1 MEDKWK
7 QKFRDK
13 FDGFR
18 PETVIPVF
26 VSAAPKR
33 TTPIWLPITAVA
45 AAIATVV
52 ICIHTFHNHGSIVS
66 PDGTRLIAEPV
77 AVLQDR
83 PVLPLAKPIYI
94 TNLRETAPS
103 TPQTEPIISSPI
115 SQSEEIVEKVEDVE
129 IIKDDG
135 SQRDSTSLREESAW
149 SFIPHSLETASAPS
163 RHPVTLQFKGTP
175 FFGMTTIDTKF
186 WDVLAGPTGGA
197 DTTYTCHLPLK
208 ASISFCINLTPTLS
222 LESGISY
229 RYHAASWLF
238 RIGDESVSQV
248 FFRQHYIGIPIKI
261 NYQCLE
267 QNRLKVYLSLGEE
280 TFLRIKGTEERY
292 SYSKPLSTNEMDGH
306 PITCSLNTAAGL
318 DYRLTPLISLY
329 VEPGIAWHFIRTWD
343 APDYYQKHPL
353 SFDLNVGLRLRLLD

>member
-7 QKFRDK
+7 QKFKDK
-13 FDGFR
+13 FDGFQ
-18 PETVIPVF
+18 PEAVIPEF
-26 VSAAPKR
+26 VPVIHNKNYL
-33 TTPIWLPITAVA
+33 IWLPIATIA
-45 AAIATVV
+45 AAIVTII
-52 ICIHTFHNHGSIVS
+52 ICLQVYHGQNLMVGPIVN
-66 PDGTRLIAEPV
+66 RMIVEPT
-77 AVLQDR
+77 AVLQEQPLTLPVR
-83 PVLPLAKPIYI
+83 PISSPICKEALA
-94 TNLRETAPS
+94 S
-103 TPQTEPIISSPI
+103 TPLTEPIIPSTIVLNEDHTETIGHDYQQDTTQQTKQIESPI
-115 SQSEEIVEKVEDVE
+115 PFEFNETV
-129 IIKDDG
+129 
-135 SQRDSTSLREESAW
+135 SAK
-149 SFIPHSLETASAPS
+149 SGTRI
-163 RHPVTLQFKGTP
+163 TLQLKGAP
-175 FFGMTTIDTKF
+175 FIGKTNDVHPFGKF
-186 WDVLAGPTGGA
+186 AGVGKA
-197 DTTYTCHLPLK
+197 DTTYTYHLPLK
-208 ASISFCINLTPTLS
+208 ASLSLCIPLTPSLS

-238 RIGDESVSQV
+238 RIGDESVSQA

-306 PITCSLNTAAGL
+306 PITCSLNMAAGL

-329 VEPGIAWHFIRTWD
+329 AEPGIAWHFIRTWG

>member
-13 FDGFR
+13 FDGFQ
-18 PETVIPVF
+18 PETVIPEF
-26 VSAAPKR
+26 VPAATKR
-33 TTPIWLPITAVA
+33 ATPFWMPITAAA

-52 ICIHTFHNHGSIVS
+52 ICIHTFLDRGSIVS
-66 PDGTRLIAEPV
+66 PEGTHLIAEPV

-94 TNLRETAPS
+94 TNLREKAPS

-115 SQSEEIVEKVEDVE
+115 SQSEEVVEIVEEANNKEN
-129 IIKDDG
+129 G
-135 SQRDSTSLREESAW
+135 SRRDSTQRNDAYTWIIHDGS
-149 SFIPHSLETASAPS
+149 PETVSS
-163 RHPVTLQFKGTP
+163 RSRRPVTLQFKGTP

-238 RIGDESVSQV
+238 RIGDESVSQA

-292 SYSKPLSTNEMDGH
+292 SYSKPLATNEMDGH
-306 PITCSLNTAAGL
+306 PITCSLNMAAGL

-329 VEPGIAWHFIRTWD
+329 AEPGIAWHFIRTWD